1 MTAISDSPA
10 RGGTVT
16 ALRALLPTLAAIFAI
31 DAMTALV
38 IIGYG
43 NTYLINHLSAPSSYP
58 AYALAIYG
66 LVKLVSAPAGG
77 WVLDRFP
84 ARTIAGAACG
94 LELAGFAVILATHS
108 ARGYLGGVGLLASGI
123 ALAWLLVFHAVGEA
137 SDPAGRGPAT
147 AFMGLT
153 SVGATATGFGIAA
166 LIGESRYWQAAF
178 TLGIGLAIVSSLSLL
193 RLHPRERQVIEVR
206 AQPQAPPTV
215 AERRALRRFA
225 FAVVLVHFAV
235 ITATLGAFG
244 PFALRTLDLSLL
256 QAGLLIAPAMLAGAG
271 AMYLAGHRSRHGRR
285 LTELGVL
292 YLVGAAALVWIAAIH
307 HPVFLALA
315 AVPFAI
321 SLAGVHP
328 LMNASLLDAAQAGD
342 RAGTALG
349 WLFFAEGLGSVL
361 GPLAIGT
368 IIELAG
374 VRVGLLGLSGAVF
387 ALGAGAVAANRLV
400 KL

>member
-1 MTAISDSPA
+1 MSA
-10 RGGTVT
+10 RAGFG
-16 ALRALLPTLAAIFAI
+16 LRALLPTLAAIFAI

-43 NTYLINHLSAPSSYP
+43 NTYLINSLSAPASYP

-66 LVKLVSAPAGG
+66 LVKLVSAPVGG

-84 ARTIAGAACG
+84 ARTIAAAACG
-94 LELAGFAVILATHS
+94 LELAGFGVILATHT
-108 ARGYLGGVGLLASGI
+108 ARGYLGGVALLASGI
-123 ALAWLLVFHAVGEA
+123 ALAWLVVFHAVGKA
-137 SDPAGRGPAT
+137 SDAQGRGSAT
-147 AFMGLT
+147 AYMGLT
-153 SVGATATGFGIAA
+153 SVSATAVGFGIAA
-166 LIGESRYWQAAF
+166 LIGESRHWQAAF
-178 TLGIGLAIVSSLSLL
+178 ALGIAFAVVSSLSLL
-193 RLHPRERQVIEVR
+193 RLRRRDPRVTEVES
-206 AQPQAPPTV
+206 PVELSPV
-215 AERRALRRFA
+215 AEPRALRRFA
-225 FAVVLVHFAV
+225 FVVVLVHFAV

-271 AMYLAGHRSRHGRR
+271 AMYLAGHRSKHGRR

-292 YLVGAAALVWIAAIH
+292 YLVGAAALVWISTIH
-307 HPVFLALA
+307 HPVFLLLA

-328 LMNASLLDAAQAGD
+328 LMNASLLDAAHAGD

-349 WLFFAEGLGSVL
+349 WLFFAEGLGSVF

-368 IIELAG
+368 VIELAG
-374 VRVGLLGLSGAVF
+374 VRVGLLGLSGTVF

-400 KL
+400 RL